1 MVEKIKTSRK
11 SQIPAL
17 AALLLFV
24 AATFQIADGSILPGV
39 ILFASATCFSSV
51 AGICH
56 KREASEEGRDISR

>member
-11 SQIPAL
+11 SQIAAL

-39 ILFASATCFSSV
+39 ILFASAVCLSSV

-56 KREASEEGRDISR
+56 KGEASEGGRGISR